1 MTFND
6 VPNTVDYVK
15 LERDVLAFWQ
25 ESQAF
30 EKLRELRSRSDRQW
44 SFIDG
49 PITANNP
56 MGVHHAWGRTYK
68 DLFQRFKAMQGY
80 NQRWQNGFD
89 CQGLWVEV
97 NVERELG
104 FNSKREIEEYGLA
117 DFVKQCKMRVL
128 KYAAEQTGQSIRL
141 GYWMDWNDPA
151 QLLHLRDLLDEDPG
165 QVVTIEG
172 PAGPVSGTVEQVI
185 GQLGM
190 RHVGGSYF
198 TLSDENNY
206 QIWGF
211 LQKCFE
217 NGWIFKGRDVMPW
230 CARCGTGLSQ
240 HEIVTDGY
248 HEVTHES
255 VFLRFPVTARS
266 ESTGGQLTKPA
277 ENEALLVWT
286 TTPWTLT
293 SNVAAAVGPE
303 LTYVKVRQNEDGW
316 IYYLAKDAMSNSLI
330 GDYEVLGELPGES
343 LVGWRY
349 AGPFDELPATEQAFD
364 EAGYQHRV
372 IAWQEVGAD
381 EGTGIVHIAPGCGA
395 EDFEL
400 SKENDL
406 PVIAPLDE
414 NGIYGDG
421 FLWLTGRSANDVAE
435 DIFSDLRQKIH

>member
-1 MTFND
+1 MTFNE
-6 VPNTVDYVK
+6 VPNKVDYVK

-230 CARCGTGLSQ
+230 CA
-240 HEIVTDGY
+240 
-248 HEVTHES
+248 
-255 VFLRFPVTARS
+255 
-266 ESTGGQLTKPA
+266 
-277 ENEALLVWT
+277 
-286 TTPWTLT
+286 
-293 SNVAAAVGPE
+293 
-303 LTYVKVRQNEDGW
+303 
-316 IYYLAKDAMSNSLI
+316 
-330 GDYEVLGELPGES
+330 
-343 LVGWRY
+343 
-349 AGPFDELPATEQAFD
+349 
-364 EAGYQHRV
+364 
-372 IAWQEVGAD
+372 
-381 EGTGIVHIAPGCGA
+381 
-395 EDFEL
+395 
-400 SKENDL
+400 
-406 PVIAPLDE
+406 
-414 NGIYGDG
+414 
-421 FLWLTGRSANDVAE
+421 
-435 DIFSDLRQKIH
+435 